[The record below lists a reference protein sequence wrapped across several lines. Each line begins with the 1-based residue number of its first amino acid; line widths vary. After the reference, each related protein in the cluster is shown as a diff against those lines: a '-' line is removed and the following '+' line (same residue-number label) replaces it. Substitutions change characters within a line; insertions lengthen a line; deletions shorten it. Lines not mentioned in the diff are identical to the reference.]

1 MAQQIDKKF
10 LDPSLI
16 EQLNDL
22 EVRVGDLETFTYDEV
37 LYVSKNGSDE
47 NSGAQHS
54 PFLTI
59 TAAQN
64 AITDASPSKRY
75 IIKIAPGSYNEA
87 SGVALKAN
95 VFLVGEGNKEA
106 VRITGPFSLH
116 SSFSGGGDHRSG
128 LSRVTLLSTADF
140 NWETVTSAAG
150 KLYMSETV
158 FGSTVNMYG
167 HNNAI
172 AQAQFNSCI
181 FFGNLT
187 ISGINVGVFTN
198 NVSFSNITLNQ
209 HPNGGMAS
217 ILVATGGYCAGTI
230 TLSAPVDNFGRRSA
244 AFLRSFLSENLIID
258 GPSAYADVDLVSQSK
273 QGAQTL
279 NGGNL
284 VALNPK
290 INHDLTTRMIVPS
303 NTNSHNLGDWGKQW
317 FWNFGYVHASTGTDL
332 FLISYPSNFAP
343 AAEGRSIGV
352 FTDGAG
358 LQENVDGGNITLSTA
373 ATTGTGIRGAIV
385 LNAREIDVTNKQI
398 KNLAPATE
406 PNDAVNKGQ
415 VDAAIDAASFGN
427 ASVSYAKESMVL
439 TEQMIDDGFV
449 DLQFEAVPNSIVLFV
464 GRVALIEDSDY
475 EVSTGYDTTRIT
487 FLEPILDPAPEA
499 LREGD
504 RLHFTYATA
513 NETESEE

>member
-16 EQLNDL
+16 QDLSDL
-22 EVRVGDLETFTYDEV
+22 EVRVGNLETFTFDEV
-37 LYVSKNGSDE
+37 LYVSKNGSDD

-64 AITDASPSKRY
+64 ATDASPSKRY
-75 IIKIAPGSYNEA
+75 IIKIAPGSYSEA
-87 SGVALKAN
+87 SILLKAN

-106 VRITGPFSLH
+106 VRITGPVSLD

-128 LSRVTLLSTADF
+128 LLRVTLLSVADF
-140 NWETVTSAAG
+140 DWSAVSSAAG

-167 HNNAI
+167 HDNAT

-187 ISGINVGVFTN
+187 ISGINVGVFTS
-198 NVSFSNITLNQ
+198 NVSFANITLNQ

-217 ILVATGGYCAGTI
+217 LLVATGGYCAGTI
-230 TLSAPVDNFGRRSA
+230 TLSAATDNFGRRSA
-244 AFLRSFLSENLIID
+244 AFLRSFLSENLIIN

-290 INHDLTTRMIVPS
+290 INHSLTTQMLVPN
-303 NTNSHNLGDWGKQW
+303 NTNAHNLGDWGKQW
-317 FWNFGYVHASTGTDL
+317 MWNFGYVHASTGTDL
-332 FLISYPSNFAP
+332 FLISYPSSFAP
-343 AAEGRSIGV
+343 ADEGKSIGI

-358 LQENVDGGNITLSTA
+358 LQNDVDGGNITLSTA
-373 ATTGTGIRGAIV
+373 TTEGTGIRGAIV
-385 LNAREIDVTNKQI
+385 LNAREIDVTSKQI
-398 KNLAPATE
+398 KNLAPATD
-406 PNDAVNKGQ
+406 PNDAVNKSQ
-415 VDAAIDAASFGN
+415 LEAAISEN
-427 ASVSYAKESMVL
+427 TSVSYAKESMVI
-439 TEQMIDDGFV
+439 TEQMVEDGFV
-449 DLQFEAVPNSIVLFV
+449 DLQFEAAPSSIMLFA
-464 GRVALIEDSDY
+464 GRVALIEDLDY
-475 EVSTGYDTTRIT
+475 EVSNADDITRIT
-487 FLEPILDPAPEA
+487 FLAPIIAPASEA
-499 LREGD
+499 LIVGD
-504 RLHFTYATA
+504 RLHFTYAKA
-513 NETESEE
+513 N